1 MAVGERLAEGEP
13 ANPARV
19 SANTAVLPSLS
30 APTEN
35 PMPASETIDQA
46 ATKADKAILEAEKR
60 LTALADRAEKTVQEG
75 LETLRAQ
82 TRVYADSAGESID
95 EAQRILTEKVIE
107 RPLVATFTAL
117 GVGVLIGLLLSAR
130 R

>member
-1 MAVGERLAEGEP
+1 
-13 ANPARV
+13 
-19 SANTAVLPSLS
+19 
-30 APTEN
+30 
-35 PMPASETIDQA
+35 MPASEHIDQA

-82 TRVYADSAGESID
+82 TRVYADTAGQSID
-95 EAQRILTEKVIE
+95 EAQRYLTDKVQE
-107 RPLVATFTAL
+107 RPLAATFTAL
-117 GVGVLIGLLLSAR
+117 GVGVLIGLLLGGR

>member
-1 MAVGERLAEGEP
+1 
-13 ANPARV
+13 
-19 SANTAVLPSLS
+19 
-30 APTEN
+30 
-35 PMPASETIDQA
+35 MPASETIDQA

-60 LTALADRAEKTVQEG
+60 LTALADKAEKTVQEG

-95 EAQRILTEKVIE
+95 EAQRYLTEKVIE
-107 RPLVATFTAL
+107 RPLAATFTAL
-117 GVGVLIGLLLSAR
+117 GVGVMIGLLLGGR

>member
-1 MAVGERLAEGEP
+1 
-13 ANPARV
+13 
-19 SANTAVLPSLS
+19 
-30 APTEN
+30 
-35 PMPASETIDQA
+35 MPASETIDQA

>member
-1 MAVGERLAEGEP
+1 
-13 ANPARV
+13 
-19 SANTAVLPSLS
+19 
-30 APTEN
+30 
-35 PMPASETIDQA
+35 MPASEHIDQA

-82 TRVYADSAGESID
+82 TRVYADTAGESID
-95 EAQRILTEKVIE
+95 EAQRYLTEKVIE
-107 RPLVATFTAL
+107 RPLAATFTAL
-117 GVGVLIGLLLSAR
+117 GVGVLIGLLLSGGR

>member
-1 MAVGERLAEGEP
+1 
-13 ANPARV
+13 
-19 SANTAVLPSLS
+19 
-30 APTEN
+30 
-35 PMPASETIDQA
+35 MPASEHIDQA

-82 TRVYADSAGESID
+82 TRVYADNAGQSID
-95 EAQRILTEKVIE
+95 EAQRYLTEKVVE
-107 RPLVATFTAL
+107 RPLASTFTAL
-117 GVGVLIGLLLSAR
+117 GVGVLIGVLLSGGR